1 MANDSS
7 TGGFL
12 PPNPSP
18 APLQDAA
25 LADFFQGLVV
35 GITGMEASL
44 VRPRW
49 QPEPPDMPVG
59 DWAAIGIMSRES
71 DTFAYE
77 SWVGTDANG
86 MAQLQRHEVLKLQ
99 VSFYGP
105 NADDNCGLFK
115 DGLQVSQNR
124 EVLQINNMGLVE
136 TQDATAVPTIIKE
149 KWVYRV
155 DLNFSIKRQ
164 IIRTYPVFALQY
176 ALIEL
181 IEDVPPVIIEFMV
194 GAGYMLDKNFELN
207 NANLLTPG
215 QVLDVNVVL
224 GETTI

>member
-1 MANDSS
+1 
-7 TGGFL
+7 
-12 PPNPSP
+12 
-18 APLQDAA
+18 
-25 LADFFQGLVV
+25 
-35 GITGMEASL
+35 
-44 VRPRW
+44 
-49 QPEPPDMPVG
+49 
-59 DWAAIGIMSRES
+59 
-71 DTFAYE
+71 
-77 SWVGTDANG
+77 
-86 MAQLQRHEVLKLQ
+86 
-99 VSFYGP
+99 
-105 NADDNCGLFK
+105 
-115 DGLQVSQNR
+115 
-124 EVLQINNMGLVE
+124 MGLVE